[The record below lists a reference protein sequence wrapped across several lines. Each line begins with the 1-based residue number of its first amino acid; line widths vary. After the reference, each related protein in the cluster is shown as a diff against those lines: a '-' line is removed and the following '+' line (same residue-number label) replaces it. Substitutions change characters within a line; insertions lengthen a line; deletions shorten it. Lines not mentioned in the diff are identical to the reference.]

1 MSSSAKFT
9 TNLFIMFLF
18 HSLATGSYSATFT
31 IVNKCSLTVFP
42 AIFHGFGTS
51 LPSTTGFSL
60 DPGES
65 NVLAMPRSWS
75 GRLWGRTHCSH
86 HSNGNFSCLTGGG
99 DCASS
104 TMECN
109 GGNASSPA
117 TFAEFNLNAKS
128 SGFDFFRISLVNGYN
143 LPMVVEPQVGNGSGN
158 CTSTGCMVPLG
169 TVCPSQLKVMS
180 GGDCIGC
187 RSACKPFS
195 KHCSSKFFAKACP
208 HAKVDA
214 TKTFQSVCAT
224 TDYFITFCPTSTR
237 MEPSKEKN
245 PTTVDNSGGQK
256 KGSTKDKIV
265 NFFLKNKKLL
275 SIVGAGVGIVVVIV
289 ITISCAC
296 ACTKHGCNCIFG
308 LSAGIKSKLPHHLFE
323 STKIEELFFAVE
335 RKEIERKGNPIIETT
350 Y

>member
-1 MSSSAKFT
+1 MSSSTKFT

-31 IVNKCSLTVFP
+31 IVNKCSLSVFP
-42 AIFHGFGTS
+42 AIFHGFRTS

-60 DPGES
+60 HPGES
-65 NVLAMPRSWS
+65 NVLTMPRSWS

-86 HSNGNFSCLTGGG
+86 HSNGNFSCLTGN
-99 DCASS
+99 CVSS

-109 GGNASSPA
+109 GGKSSSPA
-117 TFAEFNLNAKS
+117 TLAEFNLNAKS

-143 LPMVVEPQVGNGSGN
+143 LPMMVEPQVGNGSGN
-158 CTSTGCMVPLG
+158 CTTTGCMVPLG

-187 RSACKPFS
+187 RSACNPFS
-195 KHCSSKFFAKACP
+195 KHCSSEFFAKACP

-237 MEPSKEKN
+237 IKPSKEKN
-245 PTTVDNSGGQK
+245 PTMVDNSEDQK
-256 KGSTKDKIV
+256 KGSTIDKIV
-265 NFFLKNKKLL
+265 NFCKQNIKLL
-275 SIVGAGVGIVVVIV
+275 GIVGGSVGVVAIV
-289 ITISCAC
+289 ITITISC

-308 LSAGIKSKLPHHLFE
+308 LSAEIKSKFPSHLF
-323 STKIEELFFAVE
+323 TKIKGLFSTAGCS
-335 RKEIERKGNPIIETT
+335 GNPNIETT